1 MYVNTVSVEIQA
13 GLFMIGIIV
22 KTIIVYSSR
31 LVIDKH
37 DTGSLFKLSY
47 VDGNT
52 ARC

>member
-1 MYVNTVSVEIQA
+1 MYVTTVSVEILA

-22 KTIIVYSSR
+22 KMIIVYLSR
-31 LVIDKH
+31 FVIDKH

-52 ARC
+52 ARW